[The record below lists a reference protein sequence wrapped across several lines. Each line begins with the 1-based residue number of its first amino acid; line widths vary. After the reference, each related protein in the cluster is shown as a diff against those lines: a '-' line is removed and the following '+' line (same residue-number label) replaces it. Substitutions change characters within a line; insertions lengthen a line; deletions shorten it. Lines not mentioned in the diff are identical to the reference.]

1 MFWFTPALA
10 LLLLIPA
17 VRLLRRGGF
26 SGWLVLLFLVPVV
39 NVVFFWWLAFRRGG
53 HPSGPFAARQ
63 TRCGNR
69 HARTHTTHTTDTTP
83 STAPSTTTDKAP
95 SAEVAS

>member
-26 SGWLVLLFLVPVV
+26 SGWLVLLFLIPVV

-53 HPSGPFAARQ
+53 QISGPFAARHGG
-63 TRCGNR
+63 CGAR
-69 HARTHTTHTTDTTP
+69 HARSEKP
-83 STAPSTTTDKAP
+83 STAPGTAVDKP
-95 SAEVAS
+95 SSAEVAS